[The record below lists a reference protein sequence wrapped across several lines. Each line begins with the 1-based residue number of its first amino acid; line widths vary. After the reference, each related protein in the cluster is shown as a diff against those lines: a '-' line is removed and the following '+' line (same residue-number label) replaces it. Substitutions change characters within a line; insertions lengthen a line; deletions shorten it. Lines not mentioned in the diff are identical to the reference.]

1 MHSNKKLYPVVYVL
15 QLYCTGHH
23 LVHMICI
30 WLFRGFCLSWFTDD
44 FDELVVSN
52 SDVVLRNIA
61 EDLRNRLPIEAM
73 FTSEHQAVQKVS

>member
-1 MHSNKKLYPVVYVL
+1 MLYWSSLSPHDL
-15 QLYCTGHH
+15 
-23 LVHMICI
+23 HMIVQ
-30 WLFRGFCLSWFTDD
+30 GFCLSCFIDD

-52 SDVVLRNIA
+52 DDVVLRNIA

>member
-1 MHSNKKLYPVVYVL
+1 MS
-15 QLYCTGHH
+15 CF
-23 LVHMICI
+23 I
-30 WLFRGFCLSWFTDD
+30 DD

-52 SDVVLRNIA
+52 DDVVLRNIA

>member
-1 MHSNKKLYPVVYVL
+1 MLYWSSLSPHDLRLIVQGFLFVL
-15 QLYCTGHH
+15 
-23 LVHMICI
+23 II
-30 WLFRGFCLSWFTDD
+30 DD

-52 SDVVLRNIA
+52 NDVVLRNIA